1 MEINQP
7 TCTLFSCIKYK
18 QINQM
23 STIKKLKYA
32 FAYINSIHSNHASVH
47 YDLTQA
53 KVLLKNA
60 IKKEAKYI
68 KHKKRSRRSV
78 VYGASTGI
86 IKNGY

>member
-1 MEINQP
+1 
-7 TCTLFSCIKYK
+7 
-18 QINQM
+18 M

-32 FAYINSIHSNHASVH
+32 FAYINSIHSNHATVH

-53 KVLLKNA
+53 KILLKNA

-78 VYGASTGI
+78 AYGASTGI
-86 IKNGY
+86 IKMDTKKLIFRFAFNTIII